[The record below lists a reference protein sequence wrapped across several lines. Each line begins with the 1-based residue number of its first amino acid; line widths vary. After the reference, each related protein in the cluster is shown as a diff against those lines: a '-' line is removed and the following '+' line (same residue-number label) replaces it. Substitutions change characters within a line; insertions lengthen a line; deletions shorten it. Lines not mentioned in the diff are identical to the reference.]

1 MFMIDHEDENVGT
14 LPAAC
19 QVDPAVNSFFSKST
33 QSVHPAKARW
43 YSDDTP
49 TAPPPMIT
57 TRAVVGKS
65 LILPLSF
72 AAQYRRSGCGFQFGH
87 SRSID
92 RITRSGAAMQIDH
105 LETFL
110 DLVETRSFNRTAER
124 LGVTQSTVSARISA
138 LEAELGA
145 RLFNRS
151 RAGTDLTTE
160 GLRFDA
166 HARGLRRDWVTALR
180 ALRAPANEAL
190 AVKLGIQND
199 LAAEYLGDWI
209 AAIRTALPQTAFYIE
224 PDYSTQMCADLITG
238 QQDFAILFSPKTH
251 PDLHFASL
259 GEVRY
264 RMIAARPATVAE
276 LEPETYISAHFSP
289 AFAALHRGLFPGLS
303 DAPLSVGQSHAV
315 VSLIT
320 AMGGAG
326 YVLEPTARRMIAA
339 GTAHPVA
346 DAPILDQ
353 PVYAAMHL
361 KNRTAPLQRRLLQIV
376 QSRLASR

>member
-1 MFMIDHEDENVGT
+1 
-14 LPAAC
+14 
-19 QVDPAVNSFFSKST
+19 
-33 QSVHPAKARW
+33 
-43 YSDDTP
+43 
-49 TAPPPMIT
+49 
-57 TRAVVGKS
+57 
-65 LILPLSF
+65 
-72 AAQYRRSGCGFQFGH
+72 
-87 SRSID
+87 
-92 RITRSGAAMQIDH
+92 MQIDQ

-124 LGVTQSTVSARISA
+124 LGITQSTVSARIAA
-138 LEAELGA
+138 LESEIGA

-160 GLRFDA
+160 GLRFDV
-166 HARGLRRDWVTALR
+166 HARGLRRDWVMALR
-180 ALRAPANEAL
+180 AMRVPATEAL
-190 AVKLGIQND
+190 TVQLGIQSD

-209 AAIRTALPQTAFYIE
+209 AAIRAALPQAAFYIE

-238 QQDFAILFSPKTH
+238 QQDFAILFSPKMH

-259 GEVRY
+259 GDVRY
-264 RMIAARPATVAE
+264 QMIASHPARIADLT
-276 LEPETYISAHFSP
+276 PETYISAQFSP
-289 AFAALHRGLFPGLS
+289 AFTATHRDLFPELC

-326 YVLEPTARRMIAA
+326 YVLAPTARRLIAA
-339 GTAHPVA
+339 GNAHAVT

-361 KNRTAPLQRRLLQIV
+361 KNRTAPLQRRLLQIM
-376 QSRLASR
+376 QARMTKG